1 MGRASKSAKPTSP
14 RQFSISSFL
23 PKLAPTASTSSSTSL
38 TKRPAKHEDGEGVL
52 SDDDAPSSRDQ
63 FKVPPVPAKRA
74 SKAKGKQV
82 AVLDLTEDDEDV
94 VEAPSSSPP
103 PPAPKKKPTTTKK
116 TTDKKGKGKAAVKDD
131 DEDDHDDDDLA
142 EQDDPDAM
150 WVDRFAPRNRDDLA
164 LHARKLTD
172 LESWLVEAFALE
184 GRPKHLAKYRRV
196 LVLSGPAGAG
206 KTAALRT
213 LAREMGVELVE
224 WREGTS
230 VQLADEH
237 RESLMH
243 RFASFLSRAGMAPA
257 LDFGPDPS
265 DPSTSSSASSSSA
278 PTTSSARTSTS
289 SRRLLLIEDLPNVSH
304 YPTKLALRS
313 ALAQYLSSP
322 RVTAPLVLIVSEALA
337 RPGDDEAGGGGGGWL
352 SGNGRRGDSVDAR
365 GVCGVEVLEH
375 PACREIAFNPVAPTI
390 MRKALVRTLDRI
402 YSTSS
407 ASSSSSSSLS
417 TALASRPTLATLDV
431 LVAHSGG
438 DMRSALMSLQFLL
451 TEGEGPGA
459 TSIGGGASAAAGG
472 KGGKGKGRKR
482 KRKGESD
489 SEEESVGARGKG
501 KVGKEGVKKLLQFV
515 TARESSLF
523 IFHALGKVLYNK
535 RWGDSP
541 DDDKKDRDR
550 VGIVQERDEASRLPR
565 HLRDEW
571 DRRPSKVDPDV
582 LFAEAPLDA
591 DIFLSYLHHNYPP
604 FTDEIDEC
612 SGIVDALSA
621 ADVVMS
627 ARDEGDEAYRHR
639 PLTSLYGFHLG
650 VRTTLMALPSPVTR
664 RKQVLRK
671 SELWETLRLARQN
684 DEGVDEVLVGGALG
698 LAPGQKSMVVEEV
711 VPWLGLINPSGTS
724 PFLLSLS
731 TFPPLSTAAQPLVT
745 GAAIGEKDVSALQD
759 EAGDDE
765 DAPAVDLS
773 EPRRGGRVLQ
783 ELEDD
788 DDDDD
793 DDVKPVVAAAGAA
806 VRGGERGEVELLFDP
821 DDDIESD

>member
-1 MGRASKSAKPTSP
+1 MGRASKSNKPTSP

-23 PKLAPTASTSSSTSL
+23 PKLAPTASTSSSTSSG
-38 TKRPAKHEDGEGVL
+38 KRTAKDEDGEGVL
-52 SDDDAPSSRDQ
+52 SDDDGTSSRDQ
-63 FKVPPVPAKRA
+63 FKVPTVPAKRS
-74 SKAKGKQV
+74 SKAKGKQT

-94 VEAPSSSPP
+94 VEPPSSSPP
-103 PPAPKKKPTTTKK
+103 PPSAPKKKTATKK
-116 TTDKKGKGKAAVKDD
+116 ATADKKGKGKAAVKDD
-131 DEDDHDDDDLA
+131 EDDADDLRV

-164 LHARKLTD
+164 LHARKLAD
-172 LESWLVEAFALE
+172 LESWLLEAFALE

-213 LAREMGVELVE
+213 LASEMGVELVE

-265 DPSTSSSASSSSA
+265 DPSASSS
-278 PTTSSARTSTS
+278 TSTS
-289 SRRLLLIEDLPNVSH
+289 SSIAASAPSSSSCRRLLLIEDLPNVSH

-322 RVTAPLVLIVSEALA
+322 RVTAPLVLIISEALA

-352 SGNGRRGDSVDAR
+352 SGNGRRGESVDAR

-390 MRKALVRTLDRI
+390 MRKALVRTLDRL
-402 YSTSS
+402 YSPSFFS
-407 ASSSSSSSLS
+407 ASSS
-417 TALASRPTLATLDV
+417 TKLASRPTLATLDV

-438 DMRSALMSLQFLL
+438 DMRSALMSLEFLL

-459 TSIGGGASAAAGG
+459 TSIGGGAVAAGG

-482 KRKGESD
+482 KRKGDSD
-489 SEEESVGARGKG
+489 VEEENAGGRDKG

-550 VGIVQERDEASRLPR
+550 VGIVQEREVASRLPR

-571 DRRPSKVDPDV
+571 ERRQSKVDPDV

-604 FTDEIDEC
+604 FTDQIDEC
-612 SGIVDALSA
+612 SGIMDALSA

-650 VRTTLMALPSPVTR
+650 VRSTLLALPSPVPR

-684 DEGVDEVLVGGALG
+684 DEGVDEVLVGAGGGTLGAV
-698 LAPGQKSMVVEEV
+698 GQKSMVVEEV
-711 VPWLGLINPSGTS
+711 VPWLSLINPPGTS

-759 EAGDDE
+759 EADDD

-783 ELEDD
+783 ELEEDEE
-788 DDDDD
+788 
-793 DDVKPVVAAAGAA
+793 DDVKPDIGVAAPAR
-806 VRGGERGEVELLFDP
+806 RGGKKGEVELLFDP
-821 DDDIESD
+821 EDDIEED